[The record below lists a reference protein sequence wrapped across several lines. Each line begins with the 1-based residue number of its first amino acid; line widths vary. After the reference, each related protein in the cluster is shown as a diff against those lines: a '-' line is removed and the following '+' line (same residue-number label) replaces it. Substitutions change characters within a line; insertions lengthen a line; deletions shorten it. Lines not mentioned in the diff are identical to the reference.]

1 MSETRLARCD
11 IVSIYIIYMVSL
23 HIIMLDMMCPVSNIR
38 GVYTRDKESNNTN
51 QGCMIDNDTGF
62 CLSNDHIWLFARYGV
77 KFNSGK
83 KILFV

>member
-1 MSETRLARCD
+1 
-11 IVSIYIIYMVSL
+11 
-23 HIIMLDMMCPVSNIR
+23 MLDMMCPVSNIR

-77 KFNSGK
+77 KY
-83 KILFV
+83 